1 MISKFFIER
10 PVLSNVIAIL
20 MILIGGVCLLN
31 LAVAQ
36 YPDVVPPT
44 VQVTTRY
51 PGASAKTLVDTVA
64 LPIEQQVNGV
74 EGMLYM
80 QSYSGADGTYTL
92 TVTFKIGTD
101 LNFAQVLVQNRVSSA
116 LSQLPTSVQNQGVT
130 VQKRSTSILLFVTLT
145 SPKATYDSLFL
156 SNYATISIR
165 DELSRLPGVGNV
177 TVFGA
182 GQYSMRVWLD
192 PNKLQ
197 IRGLM
202 PQDVIQA
209 IQQQSQQVTAG
220 QVGAPPTPPGQAFQ
234 YTLNVNGRLDDKAQF
249 EDIIVKTG
257 NSGDVT
263 RVRDVGWVEL
273 GAQTYSQVFSLNKRP
288 AAGIGVFQTPGANAL
303 EVEKTVEKKMAELA
317 RAFPQDIKYDTP
329 FDTTKFVSAS
339 IAEVYKTLIEA
350 GLLVLVVILV
360 FLQDWRAMLVPATT
374 VPVTIIGAFAAMAA
388 LGFTINLS
396 TLFAIVLAIGIVVDD
411 AIVVVEGAAHNIEL
425 GMSGH
430 DAAIKAMDV
439 LFAPIVGIT
448 LVLISV
454 FLPASFLPGLTGRM
468 YAQFALVI
476 AATALLSAINAA
488 TLKPTQCAL
497 WLRRPVPPEQRNFF
511 YRGFNRI
518 YDRMERGYARII
530 GGLVRHAGL
539 SVTVALILIAIG
551 GYGLSR
557 VPTGFIPIE
566 DQGYLLA
573 AVQLPD
579 GAALDRTQRV
589 MDQVQEIASKT
600 PGVEQIMTIAG
611 ISALDSSSSLANAGV
626 AYLVL
631 KEWSERGP
639 GEDLLS
645 LFNGL
650 NQRLSVIPEARI
662 LVVPPPPIQGIGNA
676 AGFAMQVELRDG
688 NADYGKL
695 QAVTNA
701 IVANGQ
707 TQSALQ
713 RVSSSFRSM
722 VPQFDVEIDRVKT
735 QTLHVTTDQVFQTLS
750 SYLGASFVNQFN
762 KFGRTFQVYTQADA
776 QYRLTLRDIENM
788 MVRNSTG
795 DMIPLGTVAKIT
807 PAVGPSL
814 ISLYNL
820 YPSSTII
827 GLPAKGYSS
836 GQSMAL
842 MEEIAAKTLPP
853 GTGYEWTAMSYQ
865 EKAVGGQLY
874 LVFGLAML
882 LVYLV
887 LAGQYESWYAPMSV
901 ILAVPLSLLG
911 PMAVLTGLRI
921 DNNLYT
927 QIGLILLIAL
937 SAKNAILIVEVA
949 LELHVRDRKP
959 LLESAVEAA
968 RARFRPILMTS
979 FAFIL
984 GVVPLVLATG
994 AGANARKSIGI
1005 TVFSG
1010 MLASTCL
1017 AVLFVP
1023 TFFVV
1028 VQRFENWLKERKK
1041 KTPEPAM
1048 APAGSQNGADA

>member
-10 PVLSNVIAIL
+10 PVLSNVIALL
-20 MILIGGVCLLN
+20 MILIGGVALFN

-51 PGASAKTLVDTVA
+51 PGASAKIVVDTVA

-74 EGMLYM
+74 EDMLYM
-80 QSYSGADGTYTL
+80 QSYAAADGTYTL

-116 LSQLPTSVQNQGVT
+116 LSQLPQAVQNQGVT
-130 VQKRSTSILLFVTLT
+130 VQKKSTSILLFVTLT
-145 SPKATYDSLFL
+145 SPGNKYDSLYL
-156 SNYATISIR
+156 SNYATINLK
-165 DELSRLPGVGNV
+165 DELSRVSGVGNV

-197 IRGLM
+197 VRNLM

-220 QVGAPPTPPGQAFQ
+220 QVGAPPTPAGQAFQ
-234 YTLNVNGRLDDKAQF
+234 YTLNVNGRLDDPSQF
-249 EDIIVKTG
+249 ENIIVKTG
-257 NSGDVT
+257 SNGDVT
-263 RVRDVGWVEL
+263 RVRDIGSVDL
-273 GAQTYSQVFSLNKRP
+273 GAQTYSQIFSLNKQP
-288 AAGIGVFQTPGANAL
+288 AVGIGVFQSPGANAL
-303 EVEKTVEKKMAELA
+303 EVERAVETKMAELS
-317 RAFPQDIKYDTP
+317 RAFPEGIKYQTP

-339 IAEVYKTLIEA
+339 INEVYRTLIEA

-374 VPVTIIGAFAAMAA
+374 VPVSIIGAFAAMAA

-411 AIVVVEGAAHNIEL
+411 AIVVVEGAAHNIEQGL
-425 GMSGH
+425 SGH
-430 DAAIKAMDV
+430 DAAIKAMDA

-454 FLPASFLPGLTGRM
+454 FLPASFLPGLTGRI

-497 WLRRPVPPEQRNFF
+497 WLRPAVPLEKRNVF
-511 YRGFNRI
+511 YRGFNRL
-518 YDRMERGYARII
+518 YDRMEGGYTR
-530 GGLVRHAGL
+530 LVGALARHANI
-539 SVTVALILIAIG
+539 SVAAALILIGIS

-557 VPTGFIPIE
+557 IPTGFLPIE
-566 DQGYLLA
+566 DQGYLIA

-579 GAALDRTQRV
+579 GAALDRTQTV
-589 MDQVQEIASKT
+589 LEKVSEIVGKA
-600 PGVEQIMTIAG
+600 PGVEQVITIAG
-611 ISALDSSSSLANAGV
+611 ISALDNSSSLANAGV
-626 AYLVL
+626 AYIIL
-631 KEWSERGP
+631 KDWDSRGP
-639 GEDLLS
+639 GEDLRS
-645 LFNGL
+645 LVYGL
-650 NQRLSVIPEARI
+650 NDKVAAIMEARTLI
-662 LVVPPPPIQGIGNA
+662 LPPPPIQGIGNA

-688 NADYGKL
+688 NSDYNKL
-695 QAVTNA
+695 QAITGAMVSSA
-701 IVANGQ
+701 AS
-707 TQSALQ
+707 QSALQ
-713 RVSSSFRSM
+713 RVQSPFRAT
-722 VPQFDVEIDRVKT
+722 VPQFNVEIDRIKT
-735 QTLHVTTDQVFQTLS
+735 QTLQVTTDQVFSTLA
-750 SYLGASFVNQFN
+750 SYLGSSYVNQFD
-762 KFGRTFQVYTQADA
+762 KFGHVFQVYAQADPK
-776 QYRLTLRDIENM
+776 YRLTLRDIANM
-788 MVRNSTG
+788 TVRNQSG
-795 DMIPLGTVAKIT
+795 AMIPLGTIANIT
-807 PAVGPSL
+807 PTIGPSL

-820 YPSSTII
+820 YPSATIV
-827 GLPAKGYSS
+827 GLPAQGYSS
-836 GQSMAL
+836 GQSLSL
-842 MEEIAAKTLPP
+842 MEQIAAQTLPP
-853 GTGYEWTAMSYQ
+853 GSGYEWTGMSYQ
-865 EKAVGGQLY
+865 EKAVSGQIY
-874 LVFGLAML
+874 YVFGLAML

-887 LAGQYESWYAPMSV
+887 LAGQYESWYAPISV
-901 ILAVPLSLLG
+901 ILAVPLSLIG
-911 PMAVLTGLRI
+911 PTLVLTALKI
-921 DNNLYT
+921 DNNLYV

-949 LELHVRDRKP
+949 LELHTAGKSVV
-959 LLESAVEAA
+959 ESAIEAA

-984 GVVPLVLATG
+984 GVLPLVVATG
-994 AGANARKSIGI
+994 AGASARKSIGI

-1017 AVLFVP
+1017 AVLLVP
-1023 TFFVV
+1023 AFFVV
-1028 VQRFENWLKERKK
+1028 MQSFENRRAGKK
-1041 KTPEPAM
+1041 AAITNPA
-1048 APAGSQNGADA
+1048 AQTGP

>member
-20 MILIGGVCLLN
+20 MILIGGVALFN

-51 PGASAKTLVDTVA
+51 PGASAKTVIDTVA

-74 EGMLYM
+74 EDMLYM
-80 QSYSGADGTYTL
+80 QSYSASDGTYTL

-101 LNFAQVLVQNRVSSA
+101 LNFAQVLVQNRVASA
-116 LSQLPTSVQNQGVT
+116 LASLPQSVQSQGVT
-130 VQKRSTSILLFVTLT
+130 VQKKSTAILLFVTLT
-145 SPKATYDSLFL
+145 SPNATYDSLFL
-156 SNYATISIR
+156 SNYATINVR

-197 IRGLM
+197 VRGLM

-220 QVGAPPTPPGQAFQ
+220 QVGMPPTPPGQAFQ
-234 YTLNVNGRLDDKAQF
+234 YTLNVNGRLDDASQF
-249 EDIIVKTG
+249 EDIVVKTG
-257 NSGDVT
+257 GNGVDVT
-263 RVRDVGWVEL
+263 RVRDVGRVEL
-273 GAQTYSQVFSLNKRP
+273 GAQTYSQVFSLNKKP
-288 AAGIGVFQTPGANAL
+288 ATGIGVFQSPGANAL
-303 EVEKTVEKKMAELA
+303 QVQKAVEAKMAALA
-317 RAFPQDIKYDTP
+317 TQFPQDIKYDTP

-339 IAEVYKTLIEA
+339 IDEVYKTLIEA

-411 AIVVVEGAAHNIEL
+411 AIVVVEGAAHNIEK

-430 DAAIKAMDV
+430 DAAISAMDE

-454 FLPASFLPGLTGRM
+454 FLPAAFLPGLTGRM

-497 WLRRPVPPEQRNFF
+497 WLRRPVPPEQRNWF
-511 YRGFNRI
+511 YRGFNSV
-518 YDRMERGYARII
+518 YDRLERGYAGLI
-530 GGLVRHAGL
+530 GRMVAHSNVSVILALV
-539 SVTVALILIAIG
+539 LIGIG

-566 DQGYLLA
+566 DQGYLLV

-579 GAALDRTQRV
+579 GAALDRTQSV
-589 MDQVQEIASKT
+589 LDQVSEIAGKT
-600 PGVEQIMTIAG
+600 PGVEQVIGIAG
-611 ISALDSSSSLANAGV
+611 ISALDASSSLANAGV
-626 AYLVL
+626 AYLIL

-639 GEDLLS
+639 GQDLRS
-645 LFNGL
+645 LFVGL
-650 NQRLSVIPEARI
+650 NEKMAAIQQARI
-662 LVVPPPPIQGIGNA
+662 LVIPPPPIQGIGNA
-676 AGFAMQVELRDG
+676 AGFAMQVQLRDG
-688 NADYGKL
+688 NSDFGKL
-695 QAVTNA
+695 QAMTGA
-701 IVANGQ
+701 MVANAQ

-713 RVSSSFRSM
+713 RVSSPFRSS
-722 VPQFDVEIDRVKT
+722 VPQFDVEVDRIKT
-735 QTLHVTTDQVFQTLS
+735 QTLHVTTDQVFATLS
-750 SYLGASFVNQFN
+750 SYLGSSFVNQFT
-762 KFGRTFQVYTQADA
+762 KFGRTFQVYTQAES
-776 QYRLTLRDIENM
+776 QFRLNPRDIDNL
-788 MVRNSTG
+788 MVRNQQG
-795 DMIPLGTVAKIT
+795 DMVPLGTLATIT
-807 PAVGPSL
+807 PSVGPSL

-827 GLPAKGYSS
+827 GLPAQGYSS
-836 GQSMAL
+836 GQSMKL

-853 GTGYEWTAMSYQ
+853 GAGFEWTAMSYQ
-865 EKAVGGQLY
+865 EKAVGNQLY
-874 LVFGLAML
+874 YVFGLAML

-887 LAGQYESWYAPMSV
+887 LAGQYESWYAPISV

-921 DNNLYT
+921 ENNLYT

-949 LELHVRDRKP
+949 LELHGRDGKP
-959 LLESAVEAA
+959 LLESAVGAA

-984 GVVPLVLATG
+984 GVVPLVVASG
-994 AGANARKSIGI
+994 AGASARKSIGI

-1010 MLASTCL
+1010 MIASTCL

-1028 VQRFENWLKERKK
+1028 VQRFENWRAERKK
-1041 KTPEPAM
+1041 TPAAQTIPQ
-1048 APAGSQNGADA
+1048 AGS

>member
-20 MILIGGVCLLN
+20 MILIGGVALFK
-31 LAVAQ
+31 LAIAQ

-51 PGASAKTLVDTVA
+51 PGASARTVVDTVA

-197 IRGLM
+197 VRGLM
-202 PQDVIQA
+202 PQDVISA
-209 IQQQSQQVTAG
+209 IQQQNQQVTAG

-234 YTLNVNGRLDDKAQF
+234 YTLNVNGRLDNTSQF

-257 NSGDVT
+257 NNGDVT
-263 RVRDVGWVEL
+263 RVSDVGHVEL
-273 GAQTYSQVFSLNKRP
+273 GAQTYSQMFSLNQKP
-288 AAGIGVFQTPGANAL
+288 ATGIGVFQSPGANAL
-303 EVEKTVEKKMAELA
+303 EVEQAVQKKMAELA
-317 RAFPQDIKYDTP
+317 KTFPQDIKYDTP

-339 IAEVYKTLIEA
+339 INEVYKTLIEA
-350 GLLVLVVILV
+350 GLLVLVVILI

-388 LGFTINLS
+388 LGFTVNIS

-411 AIVVVEGAAHNIEL
+411 AIVVVEGAAHNIEK
-425 GMSGH
+425 GISSH
-430 DAAIKAMDV
+430 DAAISAMDA

-454 FLPASFLPGLTGRM
+454 FLPASFLPGLTGRI
-468 YAQFALVI
+468 YSQFALVI
-476 AATALLSAINAA
+476 AATALLSAVNAA

-511 YRGFNRI
+511 YRGFNRV
-518 YDRMERGYARII
+518 YDKMERGYTRVI
-530 GGLVRHAGL
+530 GGLSRHAGV
-539 SVTVALILIAIG
+539 SVVVALILIGIG
-551 GYGLSR
+551 FFGLSR
-557 VPTGFIPIE
+557 VPTGFLPIE
-566 DQGYLLA
+566 DQGYLIA

-579 GAALDRTQRV
+579 GASLERTQKV
-589 MDQVQEIASKT
+589 LDKVADVVGKA
-600 PGVEQIMTIAG
+600 PGVAQVITIAG
-611 ISALDSSSSLANAGV
+611 ISALDNSASLANAGV
-626 AYLVL
+626 AYIIL
-631 KEWSERGP
+631 KDWDSRGP
-639 GEDLLS
+639 GEDLRS
-645 LFNGL
+645 LVYGL
-650 NQRLSVIPEARI
+650 NDKVAPIMEART
-662 LVVPPPPIQGIGNA
+662 LVLPPPPIQGIGNA

-688 NADYGKL
+688 NTDFAKL
-695 QAVTNA
+695 QAITGEMVRA
-701 IVANGQ
+701 AQG
-707 TQSALQ
+707 QSALQ
-713 RVSSSFRSM
+713 RVQSPFRAT

-735 QTLHVTTDQVFQTLS
+735 QTLHVTTDQIFSALS
-750 SYLGASFVNQFN
+750 SYMGSSYVNQFN
-762 KFGRTFQVYTQADA
+762 KFGRVFQVYTQADA

-788 MVRNSTG
+788 TVRNSNG
-795 DMIPLGTVAKIT
+795 DMIPIGTVAKIT
-807 PAVGPSL
+807 PSVGPSL

-820 YPSSTII
+820 YPAAPIV
-827 GLPAKGYSS
+827 GLPAQGYSS
-836 GQSMAL
+836 GQSLNL
-842 MEEIAAKTLPP
+842 MEQIAEKTLPP
-853 GTGYEWTAMSYQ
+853 GSGYEWTAMSYQ
-865 EKAVGGQLY
+865 EKAVGSQIY
-874 LVFGLAML
+874 YTFGLAML

-887 LAGQYESWYAPMSV
+887 LAGQYESWYAPISV

-911 PMAVLTGLRI
+911 PTAVLEGLKI
-921 DNNLYT
+921 DNNLYV

-949 LELHVRDRKP
+949 LEFHHAGKSVV
-959 LLESAVEAA
+959 ESAVEAA

-984 GVVPLVLATG
+984 GVLPLVLATG

-1023 TFFVV
+1023 AFFVV
-1028 VQRFENWLKERKK
+1028 VQGFENRRAAKK
-1041 KTPEPAM
+1041 AAAAGAQA
-1048 APAGSQNGADA
+1048 APQT

>member
-20 MILIGGVCLLN
+20 MMLIGAVALFK

-74 EGMLYM
+74 EDMLYM
-80 QSYSGADGTYTL
+80 QSYSGADGTYAL

-116 LSQLPTSVQNQGVT
+116 LSQLPQAVQNQGVT
-130 VQKRSTSILLFVTLT
+130 VQKKSTSILLFVTLT
-145 SPKATYDSLFL
+145 SPDAKYDSLYL
-156 SNYATISIR
+156 SNYATINLK
-165 DELSRLPGVGNV
+165 DELARLPGVGNV

-197 IRGLM
+197 ARALV

-234 YTLNVNGRLDDKAQF
+234 YTLNVAGRLGDASQF

-257 NSGDVT
+257 NNGDVT
-263 RVRDVGWVEL
+263 RVRDVGSVEL
-273 GAQTYSQVFSLNKRP
+273 GAQTYSQIFSLGRQP
-288 AAGIGVFQTPGANAL
+288 AAGIGVFQSPGANAL
-303 EVEKTVEKKMAELA
+303 EVEQAVDKRMAELA
-317 RAFPQDIKYDTP
+317 KSFPQGIKYDTP
-329 FDTTKFVSAS
+329 FDTTKFVNAS
-339 IAEVYKTLIEA
+339 IHEVYKTLIEA
-350 GLLVLVVILV
+350 GLLVLIVILV

-411 AIVVVEGAAHNIEL
+411 AIVVVEGAAHNIDR
-425 GMSGH
+425 GMNGH
-430 DAAIKAMDV
+430 DAAIRAMDQ

-454 FLPASFLPGLTGRM
+454 FLPAAFLPGLTGRI

-497 WLRRPVPPEQRNFF
+497 WLRPAVPPERRNAF
-511 YRGFNRI
+511 YRTFNNLYSRL
-518 YDRMERGYARII
+518 ERRYTALI
-530 GGLVRHAGL
+530 GRLVAHSTA
-539 SVTVALILIAIG
+539 SVVVALILIAIG
-551 GYGLSR
+551 FYGLSR
-557 VPTGFIPIE
+557 VPTGFLPIE
-566 DQGYLLA
+566 DQGYLIA

-579 GAALDRTQRV
+579 GASLDRTQAALEKV
-589 MDQVQEIASKT
+589 GEIAGAT
-600 PGVEQIMTIAG
+600 PGVAQVVTIAG
-611 ISALDSSSSLANAGV
+611 ISALDNSASLANAGV
-626 AYLVL
+626 AYIVL
-631 KEWSERGP
+631 KDWEARGK
-639 GEDLLS
+639 GEDLRS
-645 LFNGL
+645 LVYGL
-650 NQRLSVIPEARI
+650 NDKMAAVMEART
-662 LVVPPPPIQGIGNA
+662 LVLPPPPIQGIGNA
-676 AGFAMQVELRDG
+676 AGFAMQLELRDG
-688 NADYGKL
+688 NADYTKL
-695 QAVTNA
+695 QAITSTV
-701 IVANGQ
+701 VANAQ

-713 RVSSSFRSM
+713 RVSSPFRAM
-722 VPQFDVEIDRVKT
+722 VPQFDIEVDRVKT
-735 QTLHVTTDQVFQTLS
+735 QTLHVTTDQVFSALA
-750 SYLGASFVNQFN
+750 SYLGASYVNQFN
-762 KFGRTFQVYTQADA
+762 KFGRVFQVYVQADA
-776 QYRLTLRDIENM
+776 KFRLNVRDIENM
-788 MVRNSTG
+788 MVRNQNG
-795 DMIPLGTVAKIT
+795 DMIPLGTLATVT

-820 YPSSTII
+820 YPSATVV
-827 GLPAKGYSS
+827 GLPAQGYSS
-836 GQSMAL
+836 GESLKL
-842 MEEIAAKTLPP
+842 MEEIAAKTLPQ
-853 GTGYEWTAMSYQ
+853 GSGYEWTAMSYQ
-865 EKAVGGQLY
+865 EKAVSGQIY
-874 LVFGLAML
+874 LTFGLAML

-887 LAGQYESWYAPMSV
+887 LAGQYESWYAPISV

-911 PMAVLTGLRI
+911 PVAVLSALKI
-921 DNNLYT
+921 DNNLYV
-927 QIGLILLIAL
+927 QIGLILLVAL
-937 SAKNAILIVEVA
+937 SAKNAILIVEVG
-949 LELHVRDRKP
+949 LELHVRDGRP
-959 LLESAVEAA
+959 LIESAIEAA

-994 AGANARKSIGI
+994 AGASGRKSIGT

-1017 AVLFVP
+1017 AVLLVP
-1023 TFFVV
+1023 AFFVV
-1028 VQRFENWLKERKK
+1028 VQRFENWRAERKRK
-1041 KTPEPAM
+1041 VPVSVPHAQTEP
-1048 APAGSQNGADA
+1048 

>member
-20 MILIGGVCLLN
+20 MILIGGVCLFN

-51 PGASAKTLVDTVA
+51 PGASAKTVVDTVA

-80 QSYSGADGTYTL
+80 QSYSAADGTYTL

-197 IRGLM
+197 VRGLM

-234 YTLNVNGRLDDKAQF
+234 YTLNVNGRLDDKAEF

-288 AAGIGVFQTPGANAL
+288 AAGIGVFQSPGANAL
-303 EVEKTVEKKMAELA
+303 EVEKAVEKKMAELA

-476 AATALLSAINAA
+476 AATALLSAVNAA

-511 YRGFNRI
+511 YRGFNRV

-589 MDQVQEIASKT
+589 MDQVQDIASKT
-600 PGVEQIMTIAG
+600 PGVEQVMTIAG

-631 KEWSERGP
+631 KEWSERGT

-722 VPQFDVEIDRVKT
+722 VPQFDVEIDRIKT

-842 MEEIAAKTLPP
+842 MEEIATKTLPP

-984 GVVPLVLATG
+984 GVAPLVLATG

-1028 VQRFENWLKERKK
+1028 VQRFENWLAERKTRK
-1041 KTPEPAM
+1041 A
-1048 APAGSQNGADA
+1048 AGAAQVR

>member
-10 PVLSNVIAIL
+10 PVLSNVIALL
-20 MILIGGVCLLN
+20 MILIGAVALLD
-31 LAVAQ
+31 LPIAQ

-51 PGASAKTLVDTVA
+51 PGASAKTVVDTVA

-74 EGMLYM
+74 EDMLYM

-116 LSQLPTSVQNQGVT
+116 LAQLPQGVQNQGVT
-130 VQKRSTSILLFVTLT
+130 VQKKSTSILLFVTLT
-145 SPKATYDSLFL
+145 SPDAKYDSLFL
-156 SNYATISIR
+156 SNYATINLR

-182 GQYSMRVWLD
+182 GQYSMRIWLD

-197 IRGLM
+197 ARGLV

-209 IQQQSQQVTAG
+209 IQQQSQQVAAG
-220 QVGAPPTPPGQAFQ
+220 QVGSPPTPPGQAFQ
-234 YTLNVNGRLDDKAQF
+234 YTLNVNGRLEDASQF
-249 EDIIVKTG
+249 ENIIVKTG
-257 NSGDVT
+257 SNGDVT
-263 RVRDVGWVEL
+263 RVRDVGSVEL
-273 GAQTYSQVFSLNKRP
+273 GAQTYSQIFSLNNQP
-288 AAGIGVFQTPGANAL
+288 ATGIGVFQSPGANAL
-303 EVEKTVEKKMAELA
+303 QVQQAVEKKMAELA
-317 RAFPQDIKYDTP
+317 RAFPQGIKYDTP

-339 IAEVYKTLIEA
+339 VHEVYKTLIEA
-350 GLLVLVVILV
+350 GVLVLVVILL

-411 AIVVVEGAAHNIEL
+411 AIVVVEGAAHNIEQ
-425 GMSGH
+425 GMNGH

-448 LVLISV
+448 LVLVSV
-454 FLPASFLPGLTGRM
+454 FLPASFLPGLTGRI

-497 WLRRPVPPEQRNFF
+497 WLRPAVPMDQRNWFN
-511 YRGFNRI
+511 RGFNNVYGRL
-518 YDRMERGYARII
+518 ERRYAALI
-530 GGLVRHAGL
+530 GVISRHAGV
-539 SVTVALILIAIG
+539 SVIIALILIG
-551 GYGLSR
+551 LGFYGLAR
-557 VPTGFIPIE
+557 VPTGFLPIE
-566 DQGYLLA
+566 DQGYLIA

-579 GAALDRTQRV
+579 GASLDRTENVLQ
-589 MDQVQEIASKT
+589 QVSDIAQKT
-600 PGVEQIMTIAG
+600 PGVAQVTTIAG
-611 ISALDSSSSLANAGV
+611 ISALDNSASLANAGV
-626 AYLVL
+626 AYIVL
-631 KEWSERGP
+631 KDWDSRGK
-639 GEDLLS
+639 GEDLRS
-645 LFNGL
+645 LVYGL
-650 NQRLSVIPEARI
+650 NDKMATILEARA
-662 LVVPPPPIQGIGNA
+662 LVLPPPPIQGIGNA
-676 AGFAMQVELRDG
+676 AGFAMQVELRNG
-688 NADYGKL
+688 SNDYTQL
-695 QAVTNA
+695 QAITGA
-701 IVANGQ
+701 MVANAQ
-707 TQSALQ
+707 SQSALQ
-713 RVSSSFRSM
+713 RVQSPFRAN
-722 VPQFDVEIDRVKT
+722 VPQYDVEIDRIKT
-735 QTLHVTTDQVFQTLS
+735 NTLHVTTDAVFSALS
-750 SYLGASFVNQFN
+750 TYLGSSFVNQFN
-762 KFGRTFQVYTQADA
+762 KFGRVFQVYTQGDA
-776 QYRLTLRDIENM
+776 QFRLTARDIANM
-788 MVRNSTG
+788 QVRNQNG
-795 DMIPLGTVAKIT
+795 DMIPIGTVAKTT

-820 YPSSTII
+820 YPSSTIV
-827 GLPAKGYSS
+827 GLPAQGYSS
-836 GQSMAL
+836 GQSLSM
-842 MEEIAAKTLPP
+842 MEQIAKQTLPP

-865 EKAVGGQLY
+865 EKAVSNQIY
-874 LVFGLAML
+874 YAFGLAML

-887 LAGQYESWYAPMSV
+887 LAGQYESWFTPISV

-911 PMAVLTGLRI
+911 PTIVLEGLKI
-921 DNNLYT
+921 DNNLYV

-949 LELHVRDRKP
+949 VELHRGHGRP
-959 LLESAVEAA
+959 LIESAIEAA

-984 GVVPLVLATG
+984 GVVPLVLAMG
-994 AGANARKSIGI
+994 AGASARKSIGI

-1023 TFFVV
+1023 AFFVV
-1028 VQRFENWLKERKK
+1028 VQRFEDWLAERKVRK
-1041 KTPEPAM
+1041 AGVQTVGGT
-1048 APAGSQNGADA
+1048 PAGGH

>member
-20 MILIGGVCLLN
+20 MVLIGGVALFN

-51 PGASAKTLVDTVA
+51 PGASAKTVIDTVA

-80 QSYSGADGTYTL
+80 QSYSASDGTYTL

-101 LNFAQVLVQNRVSSA
+101 LNFAQVLVQNRVSAA

-130 VQKRSTSILLFVTLT
+130 VQKKSTSILLFVTLT
-145 SPKATYDSLFL
+145 SPKSTYDSLFL

-165 DELSRLPGVGNV
+165 DELSRIPGVGNV

-192 PNKLQ
+192 PRKLQ
-197 IRGLM
+197 VRNLM

-220 QVGAPPTPPGQAFQ
+220 QIGAPPTPAGQAFQ
-234 YTLNVNGRLDDKAQF
+234 VTLNVAGRLDDKTEF
-249 EDIIVKTG
+249 EDVIVKTG
-257 NSGDVT
+257 ANGDIT

-273 GAQTYSQVFSLNKRP
+273 GAQTYSQIFSLNKRP
-288 AAGIGVFQTPGANAL
+288 AAGIGVFQSPGANAL
-303 EVEKTVEKKMAELA
+303 NVEKAVEQKMAELA
-317 RAFPQDIKYDTP
+317 KAFPQDIKYDTP
-329 FDTTKFVSAS
+329 FDTTKFVSES
-339 IAEVYKTLIEA
+339 INEVYKTLIEA
-350 GLLVLVVILV
+350 GLLVLIVILV

-411 AIVVVEGAAHNIEL
+411 AIVVVEGAAHNIEQ

-454 FLPASFLPGLTGRM
+454 FLPAAFLPGLTGQM

-476 AATALLSAINAA
+476 AATALLSAVNAA

-511 YRGFNRI
+511 YRGFNKV
-518 YDRMERGYARII
+518 YDKVERGYTRLITF
-530 GGLVRHAGL
+530 LVRHAGA
-539 SVTVALILIAIG
+539 SVVVALILICIG

-579 GAALDRTQRV
+579 GASLDRTQRV
-589 MDQVQEIASKT
+589 LDRVQEIASKT
-600 PGVEQIMTIAG
+600 PGVDQVMTIAG

-626 AYLVL
+626 AYLML
-631 KEWSERGP
+631 TEWSKRGP

-645 LFNGL
+645 LFNNL
-650 NQRLSVIPEARI
+650 NQKLSVIEEARI

-688 NADYGKL
+688 NSDFGKL
-695 QAVTNA
+695 QAITNA
-701 IVANGQ
+701 MVENGQ
-707 TQSALQ
+707 SQSALQ
-713 RVSSSFRSM
+713 RVSSSFRAT
-722 VPQFDVEIDRVKT
+722 VPQFDVEIDRIKT
-735 QTLHVTTDQVFQTLS
+735 QTMKVTTDQVFSTLS
-750 SYLGASFVNQFN
+750 SYMGASFVNQFN

-776 QYRLTLRDIENM
+776 KDRLTVRDIENL
-788 MVRNSTG
+788 MVRNSNG

-807 PAVGPSL
+807 PSVGPSL

-836 GQSMAL
+836 GQSMTL
-842 MEEIAAKTLPP
+842 MEQIAAKTLPP

-887 LAGQYESWYAPMSV
+887 LAGQYESWYAPFSV

-949 LELHVRDRKP
+949 LELHVRDNKP
-959 LLESAVEAA
+959 VLESAIEAA

-1028 VQRFENWLKERKK
+1028 IQRFENWRKERSGKK
-1041 KTPEPAM
+1041 
-1048 APAGSQNGADA
+1048 AGPQTVTQSPSVSP

>member
-1 MISKFFIER
+1 M
-10 PVLSNVIAIL
+10 
-20 MILIGGVCLLN
+20 
-31 LAVAQ
+31 
-36 YPDVVPPT
+36 
-44 VQVTTRY
+44 
-51 PGASAKTLVDTVA
+51 A

-197 IRGLM
+197 VRGLM

-303 EVEKTVEKKMAELA
+303 EVEKAVEKKMAELA

-350 GLLVLVVILV
+350 GLLVLIVILV

-411 AIVVVEGAAHNIEL
+411 AIVVVEGAAHNIEQ

-497 WLRRPVPPEQRNFF
+497 WLRRPLPPEQRNFF
-511 YRGFNRI
+511 YRGFNRV

-600 PGVEQIMTIAG
+600 PGVEQVMTIAG

-874 LVFGLAML
+874 LVFALAML

-1010 MLASTCL
+1010 MIASTCL

-1048 APAGSQNGADA
+1048 AAAPDV

>member
-20 MILIGGVCLLN
+20 MILIGGVALFS

-36 YPDVVPPT
+36 YPNVVPPT

-51 PGASAKTLVDTVA
+51 PGASAKTVIDTVA

-74 EGMLYM
+74 EDMLYM

-116 LSQLPTSVQNQGVT
+116 LSSLPQSVQNQGVT
-130 VQKRSTSILLFVTLT
+130 VQKKSTAILLFVALT
-145 SPKATYDSLFL
+145 SPNSTYDSLYL
-156 SNYATISIR
+156 SNYATINIR

-182 GQYSMRVWLD
+182 GQYSMRIWLD

-197 IRGLM
+197 ALALM

-220 QVGAPPTPPGQAFQ
+220 QVGMPPTPAGQTFQ
-234 YTLNVNGRLDDKAQF
+234 YTLNINGRLDDTKEF
-249 EDIIVKTG
+249 DDVIVKTG
-257 NSGDVT
+257 NNGDVT
-263 RVRDVGWVEL
+263 RVRDVGRVEL
-273 GAQTYSQVFSLNKRP
+273 GAQTYSQIFSLNNKP
-288 AAGIGVFQTPGANAL
+288 ATGIGVFQSPGANAL
-303 EVEKTVEKKMAELA
+303 EVERAVRKKMDEMA
-317 RAFPQDIKYDTP
+317 RGFPQDMKFDIP

-339 IAEVYKTLIEA
+339 IDEVYKTLIEA
-350 GLLVLVVILV
+350 GLLVLIVILV

-411 AIVVVEGAAHNIEL
+411 AIVVVEGAAHNIEQ

-430 DAAIKAMDV
+430 DAAIKAMDQ
-439 LFAPIVGIT
+439 LFGPIIGIT

-454 FLPASFLPGLTGRM
+454 FLPAAFLPGMTGRI

-476 AATALLSAINAA
+476 AATALISAINAA

-497 WLRRPVPPEQRNFF
+497 WLRRPVPLEQRNWF
-511 YRGFNRI
+511 YRGFNAVYERI
-518 YDRMERGYARII
+518 EKRYASLISRMLAHSGFSVILALTLI
-530 GGLVRHAGL
+530 G
-539 SVTVALILIAIG
+539 IG

-579 GAALDRTQRV
+579 GASLDRTQRV
-589 MDQVQEIASKT
+589 LDQVTEMTSKT
-600 PGVEQIMTIAG
+600 PGVAQVISIAG
-611 ISALDSSSSLANAGV
+611 ISALDNSSSLASAGV
-626 AYLVL
+626 SYLIL
-631 KEWSERGP
+631 KDWDKRGP
-639 GEDLLS
+639 GEDLRS
-645 LFNGL
+645 LVIGL
-650 NQRLSVIPEARI
+650 NQKLEAIPEARI
-662 LVVPPPPIQGIGNA
+662 LVIPPPPIQGIGNA

-688 NADYGKL
+688 NSDFGKL
-695 QAVTNA
+695 QAITQA
-701 IVANGQ
+701 IVANAQ

-713 RVSSSFRSM
+713 RVNSPFRSM
-722 VPQFDVEIDRVKT
+722 VPQFDIEVDRIKT
-735 QTLHVTTDQVFQTLS
+735 QTLHVTTDQVFSTLS
-750 SYLGASFVNQFN
+750 SYLGASYVNQFN
-762 KFGRTFQVYTQADA
+762 KFGRTFQVYAQADS
-776 QYRLTLRDIENM
+776 QFRLTTKDIENLT
-788 MVRNSTG
+788 VRNQQG
-795 DMIPLGTVAKIT
+795 AMIPLGTIATIT
-807 PAVGPSL
+807 PTVGPSL

-820 YPSSTII
+820 YPSATII
-827 GLPAKGYSS
+827 GLPAQGYSS

-842 MEEIAAKTLPP
+842 MENIADKTLPP
-853 GTGYEWTAMSYQ
+853 GSGYEWTAMSYQ
-865 EKAVGGQLY
+865 EKVVGSQIY
-874 LVFGLAML
+874 YVFGLALL

-887 LAGQYESWYAPMSV
+887 LAGQYESWYAPVAV

-921 DNNLYT
+921 ENNLYT

-949 LELHVRDRKP
+949 LEHHVRDKRP

-994 AGANARKSIGI
+994 AGASARKSIGI

-1028 VQRFENWLKERKK
+1028 VQKFENWLRERREK
-1041 KTPEPAM
+1041 KTA
-1048 APAGSQNGADA
+1048 SQAVAQTGP

>member
-20 MILIGGVCLLN
+20 MILIGGVCLFN

-51 PGASAKTLVDTVA
+51 PGASAKTVVDTVA

-145 SPKATYDSLFL
+145 SPKATFDSLFL

-197 IRGLM
+197 VRGLM

-234 YTLNVNGRLDDKAQF
+234 YTLNVNGRLDDKAEF

-273 GAQTYSQVFSLNKRP
+273 GAQTYSQVFSLNRRP

-303 EVEKTVEKKMAELA
+303 EVEKAVEQKMAELA
-317 RAFPQDIKYDTP
+317 RAFPLDIKYDTP

-350 GLLVLVVILV
+350 GLLVLIVILV

-497 WLRRPVPPEQRNFF
+497 WLRRPVPPERRNFF
-511 YRGFNRI
+511 YRGFNRV

-539 SVTVALILIAIG
+539 SVMVALVLIAIG

-762 KFGRTFQVYTQADA
+762 KFGRTFQVYTQADV

-788 MVRNSTG
+788 MVRNSQG

-842 MEEIAAKTLPP
+842 MEQIAAKTLPP

-865 EKAVGGQLY
+865 EKAVGGQIY
-874 LVFGLAML
+874 LVFALAML

-949 LELHVRDRKP
+949 LELHVRDRRP

-984 GVVPLVLATG
+984 GVAPLVLATG

-1028 VQRFENWLKERKK
+1028 VQRFENWLKERKTK
-1041 KTPEPAM
+1041 ASAPAM
-1048 APAGSQNGADA
+1048 TGDAQ

>member
-20 MILIGGVCLLN
+20 MILIGGVALLG

-51 PGASAKTLVDTVA
+51 PGASAKTVIDTVA

-80 QSYSGADGTYTL
+80 QSYSAADGTYSL

-116 LSQLPTSVQNQGVT
+116 LSSLPQSVQTQGVT
-130 VQKRSTSILLFVTLT
+130 VQKRSTAILLFVTLT
-145 SPKATYDSLFL
+145 SPNATYDSLFL
-156 SNYATISIR
+156 SNYATINIR

-192 PNKLQ
+192 PNRLQ
-197 IRGLM
+197 ALALM

-220 QVGAPPTPPGQAFQ
+220 QIGMPPTPPGQAFQ
-234 YTLNVNGRLDDKAQF
+234 YTLNINGRLEDVREF
-249 EDIIVKTG
+249 EDVIVKTG
-257 NSGDVT
+257 SNGDVA
-263 RVRDVGWVEL
+263 RVRDVGRVEL
-273 GAQTYSQVFSLNKRP
+273 GAQTYSQIFSLDKKP
-288 AAGIGVFQTPGANAL
+288 AIGIGVFQSPGANAL
-303 EVEKTVEKKMAELA
+303 QVQQAVKEKVAELA
-317 RAFPQDIKYDTP
+317 RGFPQDVKFDIP

-339 IAEVYKTLIEA
+339 IHEVYKTLIEA
-350 GLLVLVVILV
+350 GFLVLVVILV

-411 AIVVVEGAAHNIEL
+411 AIVVVEGAAHNIEQ

-430 DAAIKAMDV
+430 DAAIKAMDQ
-439 LFAPIVGIT
+439 LFAPIIGIT
-448 LVLISV
+448 LVLVSV
-454 FLPASFLPGLTGRM
+454 FLPAAFLPGLTGRI

-476 AATALLSAINAA
+476 AATALISAVNAA

-497 WLRRPVPPEQRNFF
+497 WLRRPVPPEQRNWF
-511 YRGFNRI
+511 YRGFNRV
-518 YDRMERGYARII
+518 YDRIEKGYISFIDRM
-530 GGLVRHAGL
+530 VRHSNVSL
-539 SVTVALILIAIG
+539 IIALILIAIG

-579 GAALDRTQRV
+579 GAAIDRTQRV
-589 MDQVQEIASKT
+589 LDQVTEIAGKT
-600 PGVEQIMTIAG
+600 PGVAQVIGISG
-611 ISALDSSSSLANAGV
+611 ISALDNSSSLANAGV
-626 AYLVL
+626 AYLIL
-631 KEWSERGP
+631 KDWDARGP
-639 GEDLLS
+639 GEDLRS
-645 LFNGL
+645 LVVGL
-650 NQRLSVIPEARI
+650 NQKLEAIPEARI
-662 LVVPPPPIQGIGNA
+662 FVLPPPPIQGIGNA

-688 NADYGKL
+688 NSDFGKL
-695 QAVTNA
+695 QAVTQA
-701 IVANGQ
+701 LVANAQ

-713 RVSSSFRSM
+713 RVSSPFRSM
-722 VPQFDVEIDRVKT
+722 VPQFDVEVDRIKT
-735 QTLHVTTDQVFQTLS
+735 QTLHVTTDQVFSTLAAYLGS
-750 SYLGASFVNQFN
+750 SYVNQFN
-762 KFGRTFQVYTQADA
+762 KFGRTFQVYAQADA
-776 QYRLTLRDIENM
+776 QFRLTTRDIENLTI
-788 MVRNSTG
+788 RNQQG
-795 DMIPLGTVAKIT
+795 AMIPLGTIATVT

-820 YPSSTII
+820 YPSATII
-827 GLPAKGYSS
+827 GLPSQGYSS
-836 GQSMAL
+836 GQSITL
-842 MEEIAAKTLPP
+842 MEQIADKTLPP

-865 EKAVGGQLY
+865 EKAVGSQIY
-874 LVFGLAML
+874 YVFGLALL

-887 LAGQYESWYAPMSV
+887 LAGQYESWFAPIAV

-921 DNNLYT
+921 ENNLYT

-984 GVVPLVLATG
+984 GVAPLVFATG
-994 AGANARKSIGI
+994 AGASARKSIGI

-1028 VQRFENWLKERKK
+1028 IQRLENWLAERKTRK
-1041 KTPEPAM
+1041 AASPQA
-1048 APAGSQNGADA
+1048 AAGL

>member
-20 MILIGGVCLLN
+20 MMLIGGVALFE

-51 PGASAKTLVDTVA
+51 PGASARTVIDTVA

-74 EGMLYM
+74 EDMLYM

-116 LSQLPTSVQNQGVT
+116 LSQLPQAVQNQGVT
-130 VQKRSTSILLFVTLT
+130 VQKKSTSILLFVTLT
-145 SPKATYDSLFL
+145 SPDATYDSLYL
-156 SNYATISIR
+156 SNYATINLR

-182 GQYSMRVWLD
+182 GQYSMRIWLD

-197 IRGLM
+197 VRGLM

-209 IQQQSQQVTAG
+209 IQQQSQQVAAG
-220 QVGAPPTPPGQAFQ
+220 QVGSPPTPRGQSFQ
-234 YTLNVNGRLDDKAQF
+234 YTLNVNGRLDDAGQF

-257 NSGDVT
+257 NNGDVT
-263 RVRDVGWVEL
+263 RVRDVGSVEL
-273 GAQTYSQVFSLNKRP
+273 GAQTYSQIFSLNKQP
-288 AAGIGVFQTPGANAL
+288 STGIGIFQSPGANAL
-303 EVEKTVEKKMAELA
+303 EVEKAVEKKMTELA
-317 RAFPQDIKYDTP
+317 RAFPAGIKYDTP
-329 FDTTKFVSAS
+329 FDTTKFVNAS
-339 IAEVYKTLIEA
+339 IHEVYKTLIEA
-350 GLLVLVVILV
+350 GLLVLIVILV
-360 FLQDWRAMLVPATT
+360 LLQDWRAMLVPATT

-411 AIVVVEGAAHNIEL
+411 AIVVVEGAAHNIEQ

-430 DAAIKAMDV
+430 DAAIKAMDA

-454 FLPASFLPGLTGRM
+454 FLPAAFLPGLTGRI

-476 AATALLSAINAA
+476 AATALLSAVNAA

-497 WLRRPVPPEQRNFF
+497 WLRAPVPPEQRNWF
-511 YRGFNRI
+511 YRGFNNVYNRL
-518 YDRMERGYARII
+518 ENGYARLI
-530 GGLVRHAGL
+530 GRMAARSTV
-539 SVTVALILIAIG
+539 SVIVALILIAIG

-557 VPTGFIPIE
+557 VPTGFLPIE
-566 DQGYLLA
+566 DQGYLIA

-579 GAALDRTQRV
+579 GAALDRTQ
-589 MDQVQEIASKT
+589 QVLDKVSEIAGQT
-600 PGVEQIMTIAG
+600 PGVAQVITIAG
-611 ISALDSSSSLANAGV
+611 ISALDNSASLANAGV
-626 AYLVL
+626 GYIIL
-631 KEWSERGP
+631 KDWDARGP
-639 GEDLLS
+639 GEDLRS
-645 LFNGL
+645 LVYGL
-650 NQRLSVIPEARI
+650 NDKLSTILEARS
-662 LVVPPPPIQGIGNA
+662 LVLPPPPIQGIGNA

-688 NADYGKL
+688 NSDYAKL
-695 QAVTNA
+695 QAITQA
-701 IVANGQ
+701 MVANAQ

-713 RVSSSFRSM
+713 RVQSPFRAT
-722 VPQFDVEIDRVKT
+722 VPQFNVEIDRIKT
-735 QTLHVTTDQVFQTLS
+735 QTLHVTTDQVFSTLA
-750 SYLGASFVNQFN
+750 SYLGSSYVNQFN
-762 KFGRTFQVYTQADA
+762 KFGRVFQVYAQADA
-776 QYRLTLRDIENM
+776 QFRLTPRDIANM
-788 MVRNSTG
+788 MVRNQNG
-795 DMIPLGTVAKIT
+795 DMIPIGTLAKIT
-807 PAVGPSL
+807 PVIGPSL
-814 ISLYNL
+814 ISLYDL
-820 YPSSTII
+820 YPSSTIV
-827 GLPAKGYSS
+827 GLPAQGYSS
-836 GQSMAL
+836 GQSLNL
-842 MEEIAAKTLPP
+842 MEQIADKTLPR

-865 EKAVGGQLY
+865 EKAVSSQIY
-874 LVFGLAML
+874 YVFGLAML

-887 LAGQYESWYAPMSV
+887 LAGQYESWYAPISV

-911 PMAVLTGLRI
+911 PMSVLRGLGI
-921 DNNLYT
+921 DNNLYV

-949 LELHVRDRKP
+949 LELHVRDGKP

-994 AGANARKSIGI
+994 AGASARKSIGI

-1023 TFFVV
+1023 AFFVV
-1028 VQRFENWLKERKK
+1028 VQRFENWRADK
-1041 KTPEPAM
+1041 KTTPA
-1048 APAGSQNGADA
+1048 AQPVSQAGP

>member
-20 MILIGGVCLLN
+20 MVLIGGVALLG

-51 PGASAKTLVDTVA
+51 PGASAKTVIDTVA

-80 QSYSGADGTYTL
+80 QSYSSADGTYTL
-92 TVTFKIGTD
+92 TVTFKIGTNLD
-101 LNFAQVLVQNRVSSA
+101 FAQVLVQNRVSSA
-116 LSQLPTSVQNQGVT
+116 LSQLPQSVQNQGVT
-130 VQKRSTSILLFVTLT
+130 VQKKSTAILLFVTLT
-145 SPKATYDSLFL
+145 SPNSTYDSLYL
-156 SNYATISIR
+156 SNYATINIR

-182 GQYSMRVWLD
+182 GQYSMRIWLD

-197 IRGLM
+197 ALGLM

-220 QVGAPPTPPGQAFQ
+220 QIGTPPTPPGQAFQ
-234 YTLNVNGRLDDKAQF
+234 YTLNINGRLDDTTEF
-249 EDIIVKTG
+249 DHVIVKTG
-257 NSGDVT
+257 DNGDIT
-263 RVRDVGWVEL
+263 RVRDVGRVEL
-273 GAQTYSQVFSLNKRP
+273 GAQTYSQIFSLNKQP
-288 AAGIGVFQTPGANAL
+288 STGIGVFQSPGANAL
-303 EVEKTVEKKMAELA
+303 EVEKAVKKKMDALA
-317 RAFPQDIKYDTP
+317 VGFPQDMKFDIP

-339 IAEVYKTLIEA
+339 INEVYKTLIEA
-350 GLLVLVVILV
+350 GLLVLIVILI

-411 AIVVVEGAAHNIEL
+411 AIVVVEGAAHNIEQ

-430 DAAIKAMDV
+430 DAAIKAMDQ
-439 LFAPIVGIT
+439 LFAPIIGIT
-448 LVLISV
+448 LVLVSV
-454 FLPASFLPGLTGRM
+454 FLPAAFLPGLTGRM

-476 AATALLSAINAA
+476 AATALISAINAA

-497 WLRRPVPPEQRNFF
+497 WLRRPVPPEQRNWF
-511 YRGFNRI
+511 YRGFNSVYARA
-518 YDRMERGYARII
+518 ERGYAAMINS
-530 GGLVRHAGL
+530 LVTHSNL
-539 SVTVALILIAIG
+539 SFVAALILIAIG

-579 GAALDRTQRV
+579 GASLERTQRV
-589 MDQVQEIASKT
+589 LDQVTEMSSKM
-600 PGVEQIMTIAG
+600 PGVAQVISIAG

-626 AYLVL
+626 AYLIL
-631 KEWSERGP
+631 KDWDARGA
-639 GEDLLS
+639 GEDLRS
-645 LFNGL
+645 LVVGL
-650 NQRLSVIPEARI
+650 NKKLEPIPEARI
-662 LVVPPPPIQGIGNA
+662 IVLPPPPIQGIGNA

-688 NADYGKL
+688 NSDFGKL
-695 QAVTNA
+695 QAITGA
-701 IVANGQ
+701 IVANAQ

-713 RVSSSFRSM
+713 RVSSPFRSM
-722 VPQFDVEIDRVKT
+722 VPQFDVEVDRIKT
-735 QTLHVTTDQVFQTLS
+735 QTLHATTDQVFSALT
-750 SYLGASFVNQFN
+750 SYLGSSYVNQFN
-762 KFGRTFQVYTQADA
+762 KFGRTFQIYAQADA
-776 QYRLTLRDIENM
+776 QFRLTTKDIENLT
-788 MVRNSTG
+788 VRNQQG
-795 DMIPLGTVAKIT
+795 AMIPLGTLATIT
-807 PAVGPSL
+807 PTVGPSL

-820 YPSSTII
+820 YPSATII
-827 GLPAKGYSS
+827 GLPAQGFSS

-842 MEEIAAKTLPP
+842 MEQIAEKTLPP
-853 GTGYEWTAMSYQ
+853 GTGYDWTAMSYQ
-865 EKAVGGQLY
+865 EKTVGNQIY
-874 LVFGLAML
+874 YVFGLALL

-887 LAGQYESWYAPMSV
+887 LAGQYESWLAPIAV

-921 DNNLYT
+921 ENNLYT

-984 GVVPLVLATG
+984 GVVPLVLASG
-994 AGANARKSIGI
+994 AGASARKSIGI

-1010 MLASTCL
+1010 MIASTCL

-1028 VQRFENWLKERKK
+1028 VQRFENWLQERKMK
-1041 KTPEPAM
+1041 RG
-1048 APAGSQNGADA
+1048 GSQPVAQAGP

>member
-20 MILIGGVCLLN
+20 MVLIGGVALLN

-51 PGASAKTLVDTVA
+51 PGASAKTVIDTVA

-74 EGMLYM
+74 EDMLYM
-80 QSYSGADGTYTL
+80 QSYSGADGTYSL

-116 LSQLPTSVQNQGVT
+116 LSSLPQSVQTQGVT
-130 VQKRSTSILLFVTLT
+130 VQKRSTAILLFVTLT
-145 SPKATYDSLFL
+145 SPNATYDSLYL
-156 SNYATISIR
+156 SNYATINIR

-192 PNKLQ
+192 PNRLQ
-197 IRGLM
+197 ALALM

-220 QVGAPPTPPGQAFQ
+220 QIGMPPTPSGQAFQ
-234 YTLNVNGRLDDKAQF
+234 YTLNINGRLDDVTQF
-249 EDIIVKTG
+249 DDVIVKTG
-257 NSGDVT
+257 SNGDIT
-263 RVRDVGWVEL
+263 RVRDVGRVEL
-273 GAQTYSQVFSLNKRP
+273 GAQTYSQIFSLDKKP
-288 AAGIGVFQTPGANAL
+288 AIGIGVFQSPGANAL
-303 EVEKTVEKKMAELA
+303 EVQQAVKQKMDALA
-317 RAFPQDIKYDTP
+317 RGFPQDMKFDIP

-339 IAEVYKTLIEA
+339 IREVYKTLIEA
-350 GLLVLVVILV
+350 GLLVLIVILV

-411 AIVVVEGAAHNIEL
+411 AIVVVEGAAHNIERGL
-425 GMSGH
+425 SGH
-430 DAAIKAMDV
+430 DAAIKAMDQ
-439 LFAPIVGIT
+439 LFAPIIGIT
-448 LVLISV
+448 LVLVSV
-454 FLPASFLPGLTGRM
+454 FLPAAFLPGLTGRI

-476 AATALLSAINAA
+476 AATALISAINAA

-497 WLRRPVPPEQRNFF
+497 WLRRPVPPEQRNWF
-511 YRGFNRI
+511 YRGFNAI
-518 YDRMERGYARII
+518 YDRLEKRYAALI
-530 GGLVRHAGL
+530 GRMVAHSNL
-539 SVTVALILIAIG
+539 SVIVALILIGIG

-579 GAALDRTQRV
+579 GASLDRTQRV
-589 MDQVQEIASKT
+589 LDQVTEISSKT
-600 PGVEQIMTIAG
+600 PGVAQVISIAG
-611 ISALDSSSSLANAGV
+611 ISALDNSSSLANAGV
-626 AYLVL
+626 SYLML
-631 KEWSERGP
+631 KDWDERGA
-639 GEDLLS
+639 GEDLRS
-645 LFNGL
+645 LVIGL
-650 NQRLSVIPEARI
+650 NKKLEAIPEARI
-662 LVVPPPPIQGIGNA
+662 FVLPPPPIQGIGNA

-688 NADYGKL
+688 NSDFGKL
-695 QAVTNA
+695 QAITQAV
-701 IVANGQ
+701 VANAE

-713 RVSSSFRSM
+713 RVNSPFRSM
-722 VPQFDVEIDRVKT
+722 VPQFDVEVDRIKT
-735 QTLHVTTDQVFQTLS
+735 QTLHVTTDQVFSTLA
-750 SYLGASFVNQFN
+750 SYLGASYVNQFN
-762 KFGRTFQVYTQADA
+762 KFGRTFQVYAQADS
-776 QYRLTLRDIENM
+776 QFRLTTKDIENLT
-788 MVRNSTG
+788 VRNQQG
-795 DMIPLGTVAKIT
+795 AMIPLGTIATIT
-807 PAVGPSL
+807 PTVGPSL

-820 YPSSTII
+820 YPSATVI
-827 GLPAKGYSS
+827 GLPAQGYSS

-842 MEEIAAKTLPP
+842 MEKIAEKTLPP

-865 EKAVGGQLY
+865 EKAVGSQIY
-874 LVFGLAML
+874 FIFGLALL

-887 LAGQYESWYAPMSV
+887 LAGQYESWYAPIAV

-921 DNNLYT
+921 ENNLYT

-949 LELHVRDRKP
+949 IELHVRDRRP

-984 GVVPLVLATG
+984 GVAPLVFATG
-994 AGANARKSIGI
+994 AGASARKSIGI

-1010 MLASTCL
+1010 MIASTCL

-1023 TFFVV
+1023 TFFVI
-1028 VQRFENWLKERKK
+1028 VQRFENWLRERKEK
-1041 KTPEPAM
+1041 K
-1048 APAGSQNGADA
+1048 AGSQPMAQTGS